1 MSSVNAARDRDFA
14 SAAQVGDA
22 APQPALYRF
31 EARSVTGA
39 TLRGTVEASNE
50 RAAERLLTSC
60 GLAPLVVSPAHRGR
74 SRRPRWGAA
83 ELANFA
89 DSLAAQLRTGATI
102 PSALKSIASA
112 AAHSKLR
119 ACAAEIADDILLNGA
134 NAADA
139 FRKHPEFFPESFCNA
154 LALGSHAGCEI
165 KILENYRDATSR
177 LAAAG
182 RQMRQAAV
190 YPAAVAAVAAVVVL
204 AMLIWF
210 VPAMQNIYDGLLGAT
225 GGQLPL
231 PTQLLLAASDLIASV
246 YGAAAGGVLFLTFV
260 VIRRWARGTGR
271 AAWQR
276 RQLDLPKVGV
286 VLRHFHAAQAARS
299 MAMLAGAVP
308 IKENIRETARAATN
322 VVYAELLTHVHTF
335 ISDEG
340 STPAVAFRPF
350 TDYMGADITSVCTSV
365 EADGDY
371 ELHFT
376 RYADELDARVSEQIE
391 RLTQLVQ
398 PLLIVLIGGI
408 VGGIVIA
415 CYLPLFTLIGRL
427 ANPGG
432 GH

>member
-1 MSSVNAARDRDFA
+1 MSSVNAAGDRDFI
-14 SAAQVGDA
+14 SAAQVGD
-22 APQPALYRF
+22 PTQPAFYRF

-39 TLRGTVEASNE
+39 TLRGTVEAGDE
-50 RAAERLLTSC
+50 RAAERLLASC
-60 GLAPLVVSPAHRGR
+60 GLAPLFVSPAPRGR

-83 ELANFA
+83 ELSNFA

-102 PSALKSIASA
+102 PSALSSIARA
-112 AAHSKLR
+112 AAHPKLR
-119 ACAAEIADDILLNGA
+119 ACADEIANDILLNGA
-134 NAADA
+134 SAADA

-154 LALGSHAGCEI
+154 LALGTHAGCEI

-177 LAAAG
+177 LVAAR
-182 RQMRQAAV
+182 RQLRKAAV

-204 AMLIWF
+204 AMMIWF

-225 GGQLPL
+225 GGRLPL
-231 PTQLLLAASDLIASV
+231 PTRLLLAASDFVVSV
-246 YGAAAGGVLFLTFV
+246 YGAAAGGALILALASLH
-260 VIRRWARGTGR
+260 RWARGPGKT
-271 AAWQR
+271 AWQR
-276 RQLDLPKVGV
+276 RQLDLPKFGGM
-286 VLRHFHAAQAARS
+286 LRHFHAARAARS
-299 MAMLAGAVP
+299 IAMLASAVP

-322 VVYAELLTHVHTF
+322 VVYTELLTHVHTF

-340 STPAVAFRPF
+340 STPAVAFQPF
-350 TDYMGADITSVCTSV
+350 ADYLGADITSVCTSV

-398 PLLIVLIGGI
+398 PLMIVFIGGI

-415 CYLPLFTLIGRL
+415 CYLPLFTLIGQL

>member
-1 MSSVNAARDRDFA
+1 MSSVKAVRNRNFA
-14 SAAQVGDA
+14 SATQVEAEAQSA
-22 APQPALYRF
+22 FFRF

-39 TLRGTVEASNE
+39 ALRGTIEATDE
-50 RAAERLLTSC
+50 RVAERLLVSC
-60 GLAPLVVSPAHRGR
+60 GLAPLVVSPAPRGR
-74 SRRPRWGAA
+74 SRRPRWGAM

-89 DSLAAQLRTGATI
+89 DSLAAQLRTGSTI
-102 PSALKSIASA
+102 PSALNSIARA
-112 AAHSKLR
+112 AAHPKLR
-119 ACAAEIADDILLNGA
+119 VCTAEIADDILHNGA
-134 NAADA
+134 SAADA
-139 FRKHPEFFPESFCNA
+139 FRKHPEFFPEGFCNA

-177 LAAAG
+177 LAAAR
-182 RQMRQAAV
+182 RQMQQAAI
-190 YPAAVAAVAAVVVL
+190 YPVAVAVVAAVVVL
-204 AMLIWF
+204 AMMIWF
-210 VPAMQNIYDGLLGAT
+210 VPAMQNIYDGLIGAT

-231 PTQLLLAASDLIASV
+231 PTRLLLAASDFVISV
-246 YGAAAGGVLFLTFV
+246 YGMATGGALVLAFISLSRWVRGAGK
-260 VIRRWARGTGR
+260 

-276 RQLDLPKVGV
+276 RQLDLPKIGG

-340 STPAVAFRPF
+340 STPAVAFQPF
-350 TDYMGADITSVCTSV
+350 TDYMGTDITSVCTSL

-376 RYADELDARVSEQIE
+376 RYADQLDARVSEQIE
-391 RLTQLVQ
+391 KLTQLVQ
-398 PLLIVLIGGI
+398 PLLIVIIGGI

-415 CYLPLFTLIGRL
+415 CYLPLFTLIGHM

-432 GH
+432 GR